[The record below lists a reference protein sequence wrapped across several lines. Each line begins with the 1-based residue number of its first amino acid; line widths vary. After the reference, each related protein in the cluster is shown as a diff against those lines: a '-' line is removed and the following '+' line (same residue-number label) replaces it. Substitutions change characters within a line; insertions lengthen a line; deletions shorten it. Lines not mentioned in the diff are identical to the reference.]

1 MKKRN
6 KYLAGFLIGLINSLI
21 GACGGIIT
29 VAALKKDGMEQNEAH
44 ANAIAVILPLSIIS
58 TVFYVINGYAGIRD
72 ALIFLPAGIAGAV
85 AGGILLPKIPQKIL
99 RKIFAVFIIWAGVRM
114 IIK

>member
-1 MKKRN
+1 MKKRY
-6 KYLAGFLIGLINSLI
+6 KYILGFLIGLINSLI

-29 VAALKKDGMEQNEAH
+29 VAALKKDGMNQNEAH

-58 TVFYVINGYAGIRD
+58 SVFYALKGFADIKD
-72 ALIFLPAGIAGAV
+72 TLIFIPGGLMGAIL
-85 AGGILLPKIPQKIL
+85 GGVLLPKIPQKTL
-99 RKIFAVFIIWAGVRM
+99 RKVFAVFIVWAGVRM

>member
-1 MKKRN
+1 MKNRN
-6 KYLAGFLIGLINSLI
+6 KYITGFLIGLINSLI

-29 VAALKKDGMEQNEAH
+29 VAALKKDGMEQNKAH

-58 TVFYVINGYAGIRD
+58 AIFYHINGFASVKD
-72 ALIFLPAGIAGAV
+72 TLIFLPGGIAGAI

-99 RKIFAVFIIWAGVRM
+99 KKIFAVFIIWAGIRM
-114 IIK
+114 VLR

>member
-6 KYLAGFLIGLINSLI
+6 KYLTGFLIGLINSLI

-58 TVFYVINGYAGIRD
+58 AIFYIMNDYAQLRQ
-72 ALIFLPAGIAGAV
+72 ALIFIPAGIAGAI

>member
-1 MKKRN
+1 MKKRY
-6 KYLAGFLIGLINSLI
+6 KYIAGFLIGLINSLI

-29 VAALKKDGMEQNEAH
+29 VAALKKDGMNQNEAH

-58 TVFYVINGYAGIRD
+58 ALFYIINGYTGINK
-72 ALIFLPAGIAGAV
+72 ALIFIPGGITGAV
-85 AGGILLPKIPQKIL
+85 AGGLILPKIPQKTL
-99 RKIFAVFIIWAGVRM
+99 RKIFAIFIIWAGVRM

>member
-99 RKIFAVFIIWAGVRM
+99 RKILLLYV
-114 IIK
+114 IIKKEVIK